1 MSFGHHLLIT
11 TVTHLEKCGQY
22 GLLLEESRTEGRPLT
37 KFLASRKAGGWQ
49 APLTHLA
56 GTAGAPQHPPSWGS
70 GQVARRKERVV
81 SYLCLAL
88 MCICKPLRLEALCP
102 HSSQTNSFSPRCL
115 NASCKRSSVRDRKH
129 LEQVEHCKSTGER
142 RVRQLAHSS
151 APRPA
156 PRPSQHHAGR
166 ARLIPLHRD
175 PPCSHL
181 VQQPQL

>member
-1 MSFGHHLLIT
+1 MA
-11 TVTHLEKCGQY
+11 C
-22 GLLLEESRTEGRPLT
+22 
-37 KFLASRKAGGWQ
+37 
-49 APLTHLA
+49 
-56 GTAGAPQHPPSWGS
+56 
-70 GQVARRKERVV
+70 RKERVA

-142 RVRQLAHSS
+142 RVRQLAHTQLTALHPDQPR
-151 APRPA
+151 APR
-156 PRPSQHHAGR
+156 STTR
-166 ARLIPLHRD
+166 AVHDSSRCIGAR
-175 PPCSHL
+175 L